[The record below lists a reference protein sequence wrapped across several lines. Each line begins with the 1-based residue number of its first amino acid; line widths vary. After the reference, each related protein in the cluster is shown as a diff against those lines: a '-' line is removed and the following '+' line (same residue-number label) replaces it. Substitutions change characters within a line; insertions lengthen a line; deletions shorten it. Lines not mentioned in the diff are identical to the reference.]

1 MTENKVIP
9 EKQAQ
14 NLLIYLCNKAVR
26 IHAFYL
32 RCLHAVC
39 QKPSVFSSVNS
50 FTQKAEGR
58 EKQGQ
63 GKAGPLAVAGE
74 GHLVT
79 VGWEELPQPRGQRVG
94 GSCLVAPLLVLD

>member
-1 MTENKVIP
+1 MFLELVVDDWMDLRLPTSIESRLCD
-9 EKQAQ
+9 QAS
-14 NLLIYLCNKAVR
+14 
-26 IHAFYL
+26 H
-32 RCLHAVC
+32 RCSSTFLVGSRVWRGEELP
-39 QKPSVFSSVNS
+39 QVPS
-50 FTQKAEGR
+50 AEGR

-63 GKAGPLAVAGE
+63 GKAGPLAAAGE